1 VWITVPVLHLKG
13 RCDLLWHPDYNEWCC
28 SIRSSGGDER
38 MRCRDVWDDV
48 LLDGVSD
55 SVIRA
60 EMEGRGCNYQ
70 CDTSMVK

>member
-1 VWITVPVLHLKG
+1 
-13 RCDLLWHPDYNEWCC
+13 
-28 SIRSSGGDER
+28 

-60 EMEGRGCNYQ
+60 EMEGRSCNYQ